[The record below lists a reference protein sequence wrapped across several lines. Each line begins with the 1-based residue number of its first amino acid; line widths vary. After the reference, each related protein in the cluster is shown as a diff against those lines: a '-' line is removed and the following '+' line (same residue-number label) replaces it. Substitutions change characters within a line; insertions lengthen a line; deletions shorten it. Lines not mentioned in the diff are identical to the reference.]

1 MVKDISQVRTVIQL
15 DKLKAVQKANKKVE
29 ELISVVRQ
37 NIGYCEENPTLA
49 ALGKVDALSAAKEL
63 AKAAEEV
70 LQKVKDLNDGY
81 QQNIPQT
88 DASLQ
93 AACKVGR
100 KTPPTAQRTNDS
112 RNVGICSLRLYV
124 LLKPRKTTLR
134 NKYMHSV

>member
-1 MVKDISQVRTVIQL
+1 MNPIFLMVKDISQVRTVIQL

-81 QQNIPQT
+81 Q
-88 DASLQ
+88 
-93 AACKVGR
+93 
-100 KTPPTAQRTNDS
+100 
-112 RNVGICSLRLYV
+112 
-124 LLKPRKTTLR
+124 
-134 NKYMHSV
+134 